1 MSRFTQYM
9 QGYDELDTLE
19 RPLVGNEDV
28 HDGEHDNDGRE
39 EPTAGEEH
47 GGQQRVSDMQQA
59 RAESRAAMVPSQE
72 EELQEISVLSKD
84 AAEILW
90 EMVALGENGTD
101 LDDMKSRAEQLR
113 AQLRG
118 LLNDYSG
125 GNEQLMCGA
134 LDAFDSLNAALED
147 QTNVPSQEPASKEEV
162 STEPVQQEAP
172 VQVEKRDDPP
182 PLINFD

>member
-1 MSRFTQYM
+1 MSRFTRCM

-28 HDGEHDNDGRE
+28 YDGEHDNDERE
-39 EPTAGEEH
+39 EPTAGQEH
-47 GGQQRVSDMQQA
+47 GGQQRVSDMQRA

-90 EMVALGENGTD
+90 EMVALGENGPD

-134 LDAFDSLNAALED
+134 LEAFDSLNAALED
-147 QTNVPSQEPASKEEV
+147 QTNVPSQEPARKEEV

-172 VQVEKRDDPP
+172 VQVEKKDDPP